1 MFSSYALAGPEEE
14 LHMGNSSTSKIE
26 GTGNILLKMT
36 SGKTLTLKN
45 VLYVPEIRKNLFS
58 TSLLVKN
65 GFKVVFVSDKVVIS
79 KNDMYVGKGYLSDGL
94 FKLNVM
100 TINYNKN
107 NDSSAY
113 VLESDN
119 LWHARLG
126 HVNYKSLQKMIN
138 MEILPKFECNKSKCQ
153 VCVESKFAKHP
164 YISVERSYE
173 PFDLIHTD
181 ICDMK
186 SIPSHGGKMYF
197 ITFIDD
203 CTRYCYVY
211 LLNSKD
217 EAIDAFKQYK
227 IEIENQLNKKI
238 KMIRSDRGGEYEFP
252 FQEICLENGIIHQM
266 TSPYTPQQNGVA
278 ERKNRTLKEMMNALL
293 LSSGLRQNLWGE
305 AVLTAT
311 QILNRV
317 PYSKTQIIPY
327 EKWKGRKPNLNYF
340 KVWGCLAKV
349 QVPKPKQV
357 KIGPKTIDCIFIGY
371 ANNSKAYRFLVY
383 KSEIPDIHSNIIIES
398 NNAESFEDIFSYKNE
413 GKTLGE
419 SSKRPQEITEENV
432 PNIKE
437 P

>member
-1 MFSSYALAGPEEE
+1 MDMEDLCAFLSECNLAGNPKEWWINSAATRHVCAIKGMFSSYALAGPEEE

-36 SGKTLTLKN
+36 LGKTLTLKN
-45 VLYVPEIRKNLFS
+45 VLHVPEIRKNLVS

-79 KNDMYVGKGYLSDGL
+79 KNDMYVGKGYLSDDL
-94 FKLNVM
+94 FKINVM
-100 TINYNKN
+100 TINNNKN

-113 VLESDN
+113 LLESDN

-126 HVNYKSLQKMIN
+126 HVNYKSLQKMIY

-164 YISVERSYE
+164 YNSVERNSE
-173 PFDLIHTD
+173 PLDLIHTD

-186 SIPSHGGKMYF
+186 SIPSHGGKKYF

-217 EAIDAFKQYK
+217 EAIDAFKKYK
-227 IEIENQLNKKI
+227 IEVENQLNKKI

-266 TSPYTPQQNGVA
+266 TAPYTPQHNGVA

-293 LSSGLRQNLWGE
+293 LSSGLPQNL
-305 AVLTAT
+305 
-311 QILNRV
+311 
-317 PYSKTQIIPY
+317 
-327 EKWKGRKPNLNYF
+327 
-340 KVWGCLAKV
+340 
-349 QVPKPKQV
+349 
-357 KIGPKTIDCIFIGY
+357 
-371 ANNSKAYRFLVY
+371 
-383 KSEIPDIHSNIIIES
+383 
-398 NNAESFEDIFSYKNE
+398 
-413 GKTLGE
+413 
-419 SSKRPQEITEENV
+419 
-432 PNIKE
+432 
-437 P
+437 